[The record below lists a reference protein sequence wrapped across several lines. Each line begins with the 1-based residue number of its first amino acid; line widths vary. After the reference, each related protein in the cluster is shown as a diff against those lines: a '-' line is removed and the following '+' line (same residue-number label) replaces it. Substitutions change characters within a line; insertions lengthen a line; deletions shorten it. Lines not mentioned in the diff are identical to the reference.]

1 MTAWQLVAGEPRAV
15 TGGDAEPPAPG
26 VDEVVVAV
34 EAAWLP
40 RDVRATAGVAGGAA
54 VGAVAGAGDQA
65 RALIGRRVVVAAHV
79 ACGECEV
86 CRRGGAAVCPRGGVH
101 GATRR
106 GTLAARITVPVRA
119 VTVLDDGLAVPGPEA
134 AAVPGDVAL
143 AYALYVR
150 AGIGPGEPAV
160 VCGDDACA
168 RFLVQ
173 VLAAKGVAIVDAAA
187 AATRGDAERPLKL
200 FATTATARPA
210 ALALAGPRA
219 TVIARVTADGGA
231 VALAPELL
239 AREVA
244 FHAVAGAHPDLMT
257 EILALVVRGDVT
269 LAGAVD
275 VVAID
280 AVATAL
286 ATPSDRAVVVTL

>member
-15 TGGDAEPPAPG
+15 GDQADPPAPG
-26 VDEVVVAV
+26 VDDVVVAV

-40 RDVRATAGVAGGAA
+40 RDARATAGVAGGAA
-54 VGAVAGAGDQA
+54 VGTVADAGDQA
-65 RALIGRRVVVAAHV
+65 RALIGRRAVIAMHV

-101 GATRR
+101 GVTRR
-106 GTLAARITVPVRA
+106 GTLAERITAPVRSA
-119 VTVLDDGLAVPGPEA
+119 TVLDDGLGVPGPEA
-134 AAVPGDVAL
+134 AAIAGDVAI

-168 RFLVQ
+168 RFLAQ
-173 VLAAKGVAIVDAAA
+173 VLAAKGVAVIDAAA
-187 AATRGDAERPLKL
+187 AATRGDAERPLRL
-200 FATTATARPA
+200 FATTAAARPQ

-219 TVIARVTADGGA
+219 TVIARVTGAGGGLA
-231 VALAPELL
+231 VAPELL
-239 AREVA
+239 AREVTV
-244 FHAVAGAHPDLMT
+244 HAVAGAHPDLMT
-257 EILALVVRGDVT
+257 EIIALVVRGDVV

-275 VVAID
+275 VVRLD
-280 AVATAL
+280 GVAAAL
-286 ATPSDRAVVVTL
+286 AAPSDRSLVVAL